1 MSEEGEDNWKLHQR
15 MEEETGAMTE
25 MRDNPQQDLQED
37 HAGGHKANGR
47 DFH

>member
-1 MSEEGEDNWKLHQR
+1 

-25 MRDNPQQDLQED
+25 KQDNLQQDFQED
-37 HAGGHKANGR
+37 HRAGGHKANDQ